1 MKKYL
6 FMAVAA
12 MFCFSGCSDNDDPDP
27 VIDPVDST
35 KGVFV
40 VNAGVMGTSSGTLSY
55 LNLEDN
61 VILNNAF
68 FEVNGQYIGDTFNDG
83 IVFGD
88 NIYLAVNGSNVIQV
102 LDCNTLKLK
111 KTITLDNE
119 KSGPRRLA
127 GLDNY
132 VYVTLFSGY
141 LAKIDTKTL
150 NVTGTIEV
158 GPNPEAVVV
167 YNKQLYVAVS
177 DGINSANDFADAC
190 VAVVDPVKMT
200 VTKKISAGKNLTDL
214 ATDGEKLFVL
224 SSGEYELTTWKQINY
239 GVREIKGDKVSDI
252 LFAATSMALNAGTLY
267 YIDNGYLAD
276 AVSYGRYDIRSGAVS
291 SWISGAEVKFPAGF
305 GVDRVTGDAYILSN
319 NMGEGG
325 FADYTSPGYMVRY
338 DAEGGYVGKYDVGV
352 CPTRVFFSYE

>member
-1 MKKYL
+1 ML
-6 FMAVAA
+6 
-12 MFCFSGCSDNDDPDP
+12 
-27 VIDPVDST
+27 
-35 KGVFV
+35 
-40 VNAGVMGTSSGTLSY
+40 
-55 LNLEDN
+55 
-61 VILNNAF
+61 F

-150 NVTGTIEV
+150 NVTETIEV

-291 SWISGAEVKFPAGF
+291 SWISGAEVKFPADLVSIGLP
-305 GVDRVTGDAYILSN
+305 VMLIS
-319 NMGEGG
+319 
-325 FADYTSPGYMVRY
+325 
-338 DAEGGYVGKYDVGV
+338 
-352 CPTRVFFSYE
+352 

>member
-102 LDCNTLKLK
+102 LDRNTLKLK

-150 NVTGTIEV
+150 NVTETIEV

-167 YNKQLYVAVS
+167 YNKQPYVAVS

-190 VAVVDPVKMT
+190 VAVVDP
-200 VTKKISAGKNLTDL
+200 
-214 ATDGEKLFVL
+214 
-224 SSGEYELTTWKQINY
+224 
-239 GVREIKGDKVSDI
+239 
-252 LFAATSMALNAGTLY
+252 
-267 YIDNGYLAD
+267 
-276 AVSYGRYDIRSGAVS
+276 
-291 SWISGAEVKFPAGF
+291 
-305 GVDRVTGDAYILSN
+305 
-319 NMGEGG
+319 
-325 FADYTSPGYMVRY
+325 
-338 DAEGGYVGKYDVGV
+338 
-352 CPTRVFFSYE
+352 